1 MTLMETIRAYLGW
14 CPMTGAMRPELAV
27 RSAAA
32 AAAGGQDG
40 LFRAE
45 PGWWKRHHNQLFTMA
60 LAASAATAAVYLLI
74 GDELGYPDVWTGLAI
89 GAGGALGFLLGHV
102 VQVFEDFRYIA
113 HVETD
118 DVAVLQ
124 FEARVGDREL
134 QGVDIL
140 KFNDQDQIS
149 EMTVMV
155 RPASGLEALG
165 REMGRR
171 IEASTTS

>member
-1 MTLMETIRAYLGW
+1 LFHSRYDRNMKSDGFR
-14 CPMTGAMRPELAV
+14 
-27 RSAAA
+27 AAA
-32 AAAGGQDG
+32 EAKDFESGRD
-40 LFRAE
+40 LFAE
-45 PGWWKRHHNQLFTMA
+45 DVVFRSPFVHKPYEGIDA
-60 LAASAATAAVYLLI
+60 LA
-74 GDELGYPDVWTGLAI
+74 
-89 GAGGALGFLLGHV
+89 FLLGHV

-113 HVETD
+113 HVETG

-140 KFNDQDQIS
+140 KFNGEEKIS

-165 REMGRR
+165 QEMGRR
-171 IEASTTS
+171 IEAATAS

>member
-1 MTLMETIRAYLGW
+1 MKSDAFR
-14 CPMTGAMRPELAV
+14 
-27 RSAAA
+27 AAA
-32 AAAGGQDG
+32 EAKDFEAGRD
-40 LFRAE
+40 
-45 PGWWKRHHNQLFTMA
+45 LFTEDVVFRSPFVHKPYEGIDA
-60 LAASAATAAVYLLI
+60 LA
-74 GDELGYPDVWTGLAI
+74 
-89 GAGGALGFLLGHV
+89 FLLGHV

-140 KFNDQDQIS
+140 KFDAQDKIND
-149 EMTVMV
+149 MTVMV

-165 REMGRR
+165 KEMGRR
-171 IEASTTS
+171 IEAATAS